1 MIHIKPLAEA
11 DQATLKELKSNVQE
25 AIKLSQI
32 PFDTFNKF
40 AEHLIRSYFKVP
52 DGTAV
57 NVTDYELSSG
67 SDYIVHYDNQARV
80 L

>member
-1 MIHIKPLAEA
+1 MIHVKPLTEA

-40 AEHLIRSYFKVP
+40 AEHLIRTYFEIP
-52 DGTAV
+52 EGQQV
-57 NVTDYELSSG
+57 NVTDYELSGDSL
-67 SDYIVHYDNQARV
+67 YVVKYDQQARV